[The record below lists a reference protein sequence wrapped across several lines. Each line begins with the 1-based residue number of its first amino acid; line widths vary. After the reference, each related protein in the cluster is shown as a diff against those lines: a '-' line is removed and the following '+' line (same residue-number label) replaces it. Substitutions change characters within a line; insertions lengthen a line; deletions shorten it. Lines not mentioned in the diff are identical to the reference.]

1 VGLWEKLDGLITEGR
16 LLAVREVLV
25 ELERKDDGLCRWV
38 TGREKAMVVEHELD
52 VHEALTGGTRQARP
66 PRRPTARTELRR
78 CLGRRSRQGTRLQRP
93 MEELRK
99 GKPDQPRIPFVC
111 DDFGIPIV
119 RIVDLIRR
127 EGWVFRS

>member
-1 VGLWEKLDGLITEGR
+1 MHVPEFELRRTPLHPV
-16 LLAVREVLV
+16 LLSHSAVQ
-25 ELERKDDGLCRWV
+25 
-38 TGREKAMVVEHELD
+38 
-52 VHEALTGGTRQARP
+52 EALTVVLHKHARL
-66 PRRPTARTELRR
+66 AGQLRE
-78 CLGRRSRQGTRLQRP
+78 RSFADPWVVALAKAPGYSVLS
-93 MEELRK
+93 EELRK